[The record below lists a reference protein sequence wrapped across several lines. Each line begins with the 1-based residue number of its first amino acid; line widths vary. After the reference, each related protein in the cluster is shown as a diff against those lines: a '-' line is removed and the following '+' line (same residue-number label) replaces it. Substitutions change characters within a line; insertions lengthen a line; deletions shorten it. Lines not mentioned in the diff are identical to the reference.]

1 MACSLIRT
9 EYSDRSLSLHF
20 IIVSHHGLLAGNG
33 LMISSHIPALSL
45 SHPLLRV
52 GSHVDCPCRTDFG
65 NQSVFTH
72 VSVHLGP
79 VVLLLESS
87 EVGIR
92 HLLLL
97 PSKCLPDGSIR
108 QSLAEKAMG

>member
-1 MACSLIRT
+1 M
-9 EYSDRSLSLHF
+9 
-20 IIVSHHGLLAGNG
+20 
-33 LMISSHIPALSL
+33 
-45 SHPLLRV
+45 
-52 GSHVDCPCRTDFG
+52 
-65 NQSVFTH
+65 FTH

-79 VVLLLESS
+79 VVLLSESS
-87 EVGIR
+87 EVVIR